1 MSPENLVSL
10 LVPVVVLV
18 VLWSLVRHW
27 ILPFVLGFA
36 LAVALGPSARPLMA
50 GAWSLIAGAGDRVF
64 GSDAGPVDERW
75 EERRRS
81 RQDYE
86 DVR

>member
-36 LAVALGPSARPLMA
+36 LAVALGPQARTLLA
-50 GAWSLIAGAGDRVF
+50 GAWSAVAGIGDRVF
-64 GSDAGPVDERW
+64 GTDPGDELRDP
-75 EERRRS
+75 ERRRPAY
-81 RQDYE
+81 RE
-86 DVR
+86 DDIR